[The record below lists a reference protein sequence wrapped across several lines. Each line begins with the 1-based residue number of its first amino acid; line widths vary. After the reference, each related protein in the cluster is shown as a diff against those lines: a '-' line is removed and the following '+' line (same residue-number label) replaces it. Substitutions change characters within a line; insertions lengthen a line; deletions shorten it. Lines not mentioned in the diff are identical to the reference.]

1 MNQSRIEALVAEA
14 LRSANYLNTLGLA
27 YMPSGFIQTRGGYR
41 GEEIEPP
48 QLDDLTLESFNR
60 FETAYR
66 DYQKKVMERGEKE
79 DQVQAILEEMG
90 TLRASSVPQE
100 QILQKLNGLR
110 DLGVNLEMK
119 VDAPRVYSE
128 LKLMKAHAKTAVKK
142 RLPGA
147 FDAYL
152 GISEALERSKSGFWL
167 FKREPKGI
175 YSGALSLDLVAQ
187 DLSRSYAAV
196 PEGARANFEQAKAS
210 ILSYFSAAHE
220 SYQAGDFE
228 NAAENFEK
236 ILDIEPYP
244 HVHKFVGDCYR
255 HLGENKKA
263 VQHYRQAIKNDVAGE
278 AVAELHLRK
287 KLWSS
292 RASRWFGWL
301 GGAGNAI
308 GNAYERIERGDRI
321 LRERYARA

>member
-1 MNQSRIEALVAEA
+1 MNRSSIEALVVEA
-14 LRSANYLNTLGLA
+14 LRSANCLNLLGA
-27 YMPSGFIQTRGGYR
+27 SRYTPSGFIHMRGRYNCD
-41 GEEIEPP
+41 EIEPP
-48 QLDDLTLESFNR
+48 QLDDLTLESFDR
-60 FETAYR
+60 FRTAYQA
-66 DYQKKVMERGEKE
+66 YQTEVMKRRKEKE
-79 DQVQAILEEMG
+79 DQVQAMLEEMG
-90 TLRASSVPQE
+90 ALRASPKPQE
-100 QILQKLNGLR
+100 QMLQKLNGLR

-128 LKLMKAHAKTAVKK
+128 LKLMKAHAKSAVKN
-142 RLPGA
+142 RVPGA
-147 FDAYL
+147 RQVYFIMADDSL
-152 GISEALERSKSGFWL
+152 RSA
-167 FKREPKGI
+167 KRFRFFRPRGI
-175 YSGALSLDLVAQ
+175 YQGQISLDLVAQ
-187 DLSRSYAAV
+187 DSSRSYAVV
-196 PEGARANFEQAKAS
+196 PDARANFEQAKAS
-210 ILSYFSAAHE
+210 ILGYFSAAHE
-220 SYQAGDFE
+220 YFRAGDFK
-228 NAAENFEK
+228 NAAANFEK
-236 ILDIEPYP
+236 ILEIEPYP